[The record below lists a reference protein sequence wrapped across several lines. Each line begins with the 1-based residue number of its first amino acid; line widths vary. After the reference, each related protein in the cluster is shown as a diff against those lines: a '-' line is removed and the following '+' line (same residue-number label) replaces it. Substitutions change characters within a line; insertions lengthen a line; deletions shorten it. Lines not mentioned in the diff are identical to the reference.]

1 MATVDFSLNLLESL
15 SPPSLKPTIKK
26 RPRRATESI
35 ASRQQERI
43 PEADVPVHR
52 LAEIRQRQE
61 MSLRSVARHTGIS
74 VRTLR
79 KQERSTAD
87 IRLSDLRKWQKALDV
102 PMSELLTEPESGLSS
117 PVQKRAQ
124 MVRVMKSA
132 KSLLDVCEEQSE
144 QLHAMAENLVS
155 QLIECMPELD
165 GVSAWP
171 TFGQR
176 RGNDELGRAAERN
189 ITAESLYGSCR

>member
-1 MATVDFSLNLLESL
+1 
-15 SPPSLKPTIKK
+15 
-26 RPRRATESI
+26 
-35 ASRQQERI
+35 
-43 PEADVPVHR
+43 
-52 LAEIRQRQE
+52 
-61 MSLRSVARHTGIS
+61 
-74 VRTLR
+74 
-79 KQERSTAD
+79 
-87 IRLSDLRKWQKALDV
+87 
-102 PMSELLTEPESGLSS
+102 
-117 PVQKRAQ
+117 